1 MSLRALLSFAAA
13 ALVASPL
20 LLPQPTAAQ
29 AASPAPPSPASQVPM
44 RLNALAVRTVEP
56 SGAGPVTITI
66 QRWSTD
72 TEADSV
78 LNAVREGGPRKVYQ
92 TIVKLGTVGRIAG
105 TGSVGSDLK
114 FARMEQGT
122 SGRQHITLAADR
134 YIGFYEILESPRST
148 EYPFTVIDI
157 VLNSD
162 GVGSGSVLV
171 ATKIT
176 MDRVNK
182 VLVFENYEDQ
192 PVKLQNVKR
201 QKP

>member
-1 MSLRALLSFAAA
+1 VYAIGGTVAALLLSVFSSLGVAQKNSGAAA
-13 ALVASPL
+13 
-20 LLPQPTAAQ
+20 PT
-29 AASPAPPSPASQVPM
+29 PSATAGQLPM

-56 SGAGPVTITI
+56 AGASPVTITI

-72 TEADSV
+72 AEADQV
-78 LNAVREGGPRKVYQ
+78 LNAIREVGAKKLRE

-105 TGSVGSDLK
+105 SGSVGSDLK
-114 FARMEQGT
+114 FARMEMGT

-134 YIGFYEILESPRST
+134 FISFYEMAESPRTT
-148 EYPFTVIDI
+148 EYPFTVID
-157 VLNSD
+157 LQLDST
-162 GVGSGSVLV
+162 GVGSGTVLV
-171 ATKIT
+171 ATKIS

-201 QKP
+201 QEK